1 MPDQFVSECPTNSRS
16 FALFFLLQDSSGQ
29 SQSRRPRF
37 RGVSV
42 VMHSDYIS
50 NPRSVRALGARVSVS
65 WHVSVGTYMCSCV
78 LPVQMFTDKYEAH
91 MLFATQ
97 FCKPFQQVCAPCQD
111 IKKMMDDLMP
121 GEKKSV
127 RTFLEVYVGIPN

>member
-1 MPDQFVSECPTNSRS
+1 
-16 FALFFLLQDSSGQ
+16 
-29 SQSRRPRF
+29 
-37 RGVSV
+37 
-42 VMHSDYIS
+42 MHSDYIS
-50 NPRSVRALGARVSVS
+50 NPRSVRALGARLSVS